1 MSWTFSSNNSSIS
14 IGIGIHIHIRIWY
27 LVLVVVHVG
36 LVVFFCDWIAV
47 HSVQSRSMDPTKD
60 LGVYGYGSVAWKD
73 RVESWKLRQDKNS
86 MMMTEGNQHHLGGKG
101 VDLDDNGGQGPDLPM
116 YVFSPI
122 FIDS

>member
-1 MSWTFSSNNSSIS
+1 
-14 IGIGIHIHIRIWY
+14 
-27 LVLVVVHVG
+27 
-36 LVVFFCDWIAV
+36 
-47 HSVQSRSMDPTKD
+47 
-60 LGVYGYGSVAWKD
+60 
-73 RVESWKLRQDKNS
+73 

>member
-1 MSWTFSSNNSSIS
+1 MSWTFSSNSTSIS
-14 IGIGIHIHIRIWY
+14 ISTGIGICIWY

-116 YVFSPI
+116 YVFVFPI
-122 FIDS
+122 FVDS